1 MLSKKS
7 VIIISPNQLQCLG
20 LKNILEEY
28 FNPESLSISN
38 VYENTISNKVADF
51 IFMPSDMYLAHS
63 NQVNTLKSKIII
75 FTEYETAYIQ
85 GTPDML
91 NITLPPEE
99 LIEQLRSIFQ
109 KNLAGDLKDEQEELS
124 TRETEVLK
132 LVAKGFL
139 NKQIADKL
147 SISLHTV
154 ISHRKN
160 ITRKLGIKTVSGLT
174 VYALLN
180 GLITSKDIRQIT

>member
-7 VIIISPNQLQCLG
+7 VIIISPNQLQCIG

-28 FNPESLSISN
+28 FNPGSIYISN
-38 VYENTISNKVADF
+38 VFENTISNKIADF
-51 IFMPSDMYLAHS
+51 IFMPSDMYLAH
-63 NQVNTLKSKIII
+63 NGQVNTLKSKTII
-75 FTEYETAYIQ
+75 FTQYETERIQ
-85 GTPDML
+85 GAPDML

-99 LIEQLRSIFQ
+99 LIEQLRTIFQ
-109 KNLAGDLKDEQEELS
+109 KNLSAIIKDEQEELS
-124 TRETEVLK
+124 SRETEVLK
-132 LVAKGFL
+132 LVAKGL
-139 NKQIADKL
+139 QNKQIADKL

-180 GLITSKDIRQIT
+180 GLITSKDINK